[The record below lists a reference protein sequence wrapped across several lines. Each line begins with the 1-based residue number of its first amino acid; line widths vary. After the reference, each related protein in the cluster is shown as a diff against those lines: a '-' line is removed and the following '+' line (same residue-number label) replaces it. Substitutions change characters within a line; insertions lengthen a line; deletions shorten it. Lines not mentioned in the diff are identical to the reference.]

1 MKKILYCLMMSVI
14 ALTSCTTWDDPVTE
28 NYGDGPSIS
37 IDLQAVAPTDSA
49 FTITLTPAAGATYYA
64 YIIDANDEAET
75 LDASTLI
82 KGGYGNTVVNVS
94 EKQTL
99 TLPITTASPNTTY
112 QVYAV
117 ACNDKGVVGPVAN
130 KSIKTSDAGAP
141 YPEDAEADPDAKT
154 FTVQFSEDIA
164 QGDGKIIVTCYKEW
178 DLDNPVE
185 LTDEEVEITV
195 DGDVVTVVAPN
206 TPAGAFLTL
215 SWEEGAFV
223 DGFGNKCAA
232 LNSYL
237 NLDTGDF
244 MGLYVRNTLAPFE
257 INDTNIVSPE
267 SGKVITDFEG
277 FEGKIEMPFEI
288 YRNDYELKDGA
299 ESVKVA
305 YINDKKTTIYN
316 LTPEQWSVSDK
327 TLTFTLPVE
336 PEDNDIIKVALAENA
351 IYDVCGN
358 GNMEFLADEV
368 AWKYSKYKATK
379 EDILGT
385 FNYYLTLK
393 SDGKTYK
400 LGTFTISEYTG
411 EDAEPGDVVIK
422 NLYLDDSEIYGYYD
436 LEAQKLY
443 IYRYQALGTYVDKND
458 GETYGVV
465 TYSLGGTSTSP
476 FDLTADGIISTDF
489 TLAYTDA
496 AIENLLGLELPEGT
510 TTFVKAAA
518 SSKAQKIAK
527 TIKSKKSS
535 IVKKLKGS
543 PRKVKAIRKIRK

>member
-1 MKKILYCLMMSVI
+1 MMSVI

-49 FTITLTPAAGATYYA
+49 FNVTLTPAAGATYYA

-141 YPEDAEADPDAKT
+141 YPVDADADPDAKT
-154 FTVQFSEDIA
+154 FYVQFSEDIA

-178 DLDNPVE
+178 DITNPVE
-185 LTDEEVEITV
+185 LTDEEVEISV

-206 TPAGAFLTL
+206 TPDGAFLTL

-232 LNSYL
+232 FRSYL
-237 NLDTGDF
+237 NLNTGKWI
-244 MGLYVRNTLAPFE
+244 GLYVRNTLAPFE

-267 SGKVITDFEG
+267 NEALVTDYKE

-288 YRNDYELKDGA
+288 FRNDDAVEDGA
-299 ESVKVA
+299 VKVI
-305 YINDKKTTIYN
+305 YVNEKKTTIHN
-316 LTPEQWSVSDK
+316 LTPEQWSVSGK
-327 TLTFTLPVE
+327 TLTFSLPVK
-336 PEDNDIIKVALAENA
+336 PDAGDIIKVALAEEA
-351 IYDVCGN
+351 IFDVCGN
-358 GNMEFLADEV
+358 PNEEFIADEV
-368 AWKYSKYKATK
+368 SWLFFAPTLDMILGNFDVNYYSAYDEEPKLYNGGTVTIEEDPEVENGLIFSNLLDNGNKFKATYDLGAGK
-379 EDILGT
+379 IYLEPYDLVGFDTYNGAKIGLILYCLDLAD
-385 FNYYLTLK
+385 FLE
-393 SDGKTYK
+393 
-400 LGTFTISEYTG
+400 FTI
-411 EDAEPGDVVIK
+411 
-422 NLYLDDSEIYGYYD
+422 N
-436 LEAQKLY
+436 
-443 IYRYQALGTYVDKND
+443 
-458 GETYGVV
+458 
-465 TYSLGGTSTSP
+465 
-476 FDLTADGIISTDF
+476 ADGTITTSNMGLVAYDE
-489 TLAYTDA
+489 TL
-496 AIENLLGLELPEGT
+496 ENPLGWWEKMSLT
-510 TTFVKAAA
+510 TLTPAKASAK
-518 SSKAQKIAK
+518 KALKAK
-527 TIKSKKSS
+527 KTKVTKNTK
-535 IVKKLKGS
+535 VKKVRVTK
-543 PRKVKAIRKIRK
+543 RIRH

>member
-1 MKKILYCLMMSVI
+1 
-14 ALTSCTTWDDPVTE
+14 
-28 NYGDGPSIS
+28 
-37 IDLQAVAPTDSA
+37 
-49 FTITLTPAAGATYYA
+49 
-64 YIIDANDEAET
+64 
-75 LDASTLI
+75 
-82 KGGYGNTVVNVS
+82 
-94 EKQTL
+94 
-99 TLPITTASPNTTY
+99 
-112 QVYAV
+112 
-117 ACNDKGVVGPVAN
+117 
-130 KSIKTSDAGAP
+130 
-141 YPEDAEADPDAKT
+141 
-154 FTVQFSEDIA
+154 
-164 QGDGKIIVTCYKEW
+164 
-178 DLDNPVE
+178 
-185 LTDEEVEITV
+185 
-195 DGDVVTVVAPN
+195 
-206 TPAGAFLTL
+206 
-215 SWEEGAFV
+215 
-223 DGFGNKCAA
+223 
-232 LNSYL
+232 
-237 NLDTGDF
+237 
-244 MGLYVRNTLAPFE
+244 
-257 INDTNIVSPE
+257 
-267 SGKVITDFEG
+267 
-277 FEGKIEMPFEI
+277 MPFEI

-496 AIENLLGLELPEGT
+496 AIENLLGFELPEGT

-518 SSKAQKIAK
+518 SSKAQKVGPILEMHFVDTDGHFLTNVSNLSTTSAK
-527 TIKSKKSS
+527 ANDYIQQILRTMKMRPSSEDIQRLLEEDMESKYDENDRQDLNYRK
-535 IVKKLKGS
+535 
-543 PRKVKAIRKIRK
+543 PR

>member
-141 YPEDAEADPDAKT
+141 YPVDADADPDAKT
-154 FTVQFSEDIA
+154 FYVQFSEDIA

-178 DLDNPVE
+178 DITNPVE
-185 LTDEEVEITV
+185 LTDEEVEISV
-195 DGDVVTVVAPN
+195 DGDVVTVVAPE
-206 TPAGAFLTL
+206 TPDGAFLTL

-232 LNSYL
+232 FRSYL
-237 NLDTGDF
+237 NLNTGKWI
-244 MGLYVRNTLAPFE
+244 GLYVRNTLAPFE

-267 SGKVITDFEG
+267 SGKVITDYKE

-288 YRNDYELKDGA
+288 FRNEEDEEAGNM
-299 ESVKVA
+299 KVL
-305 YINDKKTTIYN
+305 YINAGKTTIYN
-316 LTPEQWSVSDK
+316 LTLEQWSINGK
-327 TLTFTLPVE
+327 TLTFSLPVE
-336 PEDNDIIKVALAENA
+336 PEDNDIITVGFDEGA
-351 IYDVCGN
+351 ITDVCGN
-358 GNMEFLADEV
+358 PNAEFMAEEV
-368 AWKYSKYKATK
+368 SWKYSKYKATK

-393 SDGKTYK
+393 SNGNTYD
-400 LGTFTISEYTG
+400 LGAFTISEYTG

>member
-1 MKKILYCLMMSVI
+1 MMSVI

-64 YIIDANDEAET
+64 YIIDANDEAEELDGAT
-75 LDASTLI
+75 LL
-82 KGGYGNTVVNVS
+82 KGGYGNAVVATS
-94 EKQTL
+94 KSPTL
-99 TLPITTASPNTTY
+99 TLPIKDADPNTTY

-117 ACNDKGVVGPVAN
+117 ACNDKGVTGPVAN

-141 YPEDAEADPDAKT
+141 YPVDADVDPDAKT

-178 DLDNPVE
+178 DITNPVE
-185 LTDEEVEITV
+185 LTDEEVEISV
-195 DGDVVTVVAPN
+195 DGDVVTVVAPE
-206 TPAGAFLTL
+206 TPDGAFLTL

-232 LNSYL
+232 FRSYL
-237 NLDTGDF
+237 NLNTGKWI
-244 MGLYVRNTLAPFE
+244 GLYVRNTLAPFE

-267 SGKVITDFEG
+267 SGKVITDYKE

-288 YRNDYELKDGA
+288 FRNEEDEEAGNM
-299 ESVKVA
+299 KVL
-305 YINDKKTTIYN
+305 YINAGKTTIYN
-316 LTPEQWSVSDK
+316 LTLEQWSINGK
-327 TLTFTLPVE
+327 TLTFSLPVE
-336 PEDNDIIKVALAENA
+336 PEDNDIITVGFDEGA
-351 IYDVCGN
+351 ITDVCGN
-358 GNMEFLADEV
+358 PNAEFMAEEV
-368 AWKYSKYKATK
+368 SWKYSKYKATK

-400 LGTFTISEYTG
+400 IGTFTISEYTG

-496 AIENLLGLELPEGT
+496 AFENLLGLELPEGT

-518 SSKAQKIAK
+518 SSKAQKVAK
-527 TIKSKKSS
+527 TVKSKKSS
-535 IVKKLKGS
+535 TVKKLKGS
-543 PRKVKAIRKIRK
+543 PRKVKAIHKVRK